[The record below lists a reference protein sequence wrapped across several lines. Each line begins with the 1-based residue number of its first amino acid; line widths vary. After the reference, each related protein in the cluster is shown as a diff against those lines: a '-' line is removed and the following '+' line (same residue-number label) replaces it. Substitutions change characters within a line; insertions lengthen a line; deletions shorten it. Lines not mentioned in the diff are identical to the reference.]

1 MCAHLL
7 SNDNIANRLRE
18 ITGHLHDAKK
28 TARAISAIR
37 EHVVTATPVV
47 APILPMARW
56 CGCWR
61 TRLRRL
67 LQKGW
72 GVERAGKIAPQ
83 KAASCSS
90 APLTALSAVPAAQPT
105 LAAVAAESALSA
117 AGSSGSPKH
126 EWGYPATCEVGLT
139 GHVFVSMI
147 RSKSWQRCD
156 EYDFLHCERQ
166 IPHSQVISRQK
177 RLRAYH
183 FIILLCPPQ
192 LQFPLSSHDILKETR
207 KGSSFGARICRIRHS
222 ERHLAPPATSRNPR
236 HAHPKNHHR
245 ATYIGHQKC
254 ERRHSTQKSM
264 IRRTAFQR
272 WRTNLDEK

>member
-1 MCAHLL
+1 MGCGESGKDCAAEGSELLL
-7 SNDNIANRLRE
+7 STADGSFGCASSTAN
-18 ITGHLHDAKK
+18 
-28 TARAISAIR
+28 ARR
-37 EHVVTATPVV
+37 
-47 APILPMARW
+47 
-56 CGCWR
+56 
-61 TRLRRL
+61 
-67 LQKGW
+67 
-72 GVERAGKIAPQ
+72 
-83 KAASCSS
+83 
-90 APLTALSAVPAAQPT
+90 
-105 LAAVAAESALSA
+105 
-117 AGSSGSPKH
+117 SGSRERSLCGWQQRQSKTRM
-126 EWGYPATCEVGLT
+126 G
-139 GHVFVSMI
+139 VSCNMRSWTYRACI
-147 RSKSWQRCD
+147 RIDDKSKSWQRCD

-166 IPHSQVISRQK
+166 IPHCQVISRQK